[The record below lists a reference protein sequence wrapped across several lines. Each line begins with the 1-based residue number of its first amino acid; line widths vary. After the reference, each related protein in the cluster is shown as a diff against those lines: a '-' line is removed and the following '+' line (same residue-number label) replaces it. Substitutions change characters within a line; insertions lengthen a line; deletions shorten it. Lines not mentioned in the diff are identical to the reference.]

1 MAAQSYFMGTR
12 RRLMLA
18 VAVAALAVIAA
29 TGAFGL
35 PLVMAR
41 SAERA
46 AMADATR
53 IGDKL
58 VELHATTGTYPDE
71 LTADNSD
78 GNHPQVLADGKP
90 LPAISLA
97 DGMVIY
103 YYGAVPAR
111 LAPPVAG
118 GDQPR
123 RGKAVDF
130 TFCVEHHTGSGAINA
145 YARYGTEAQRNGARI
160 GALGNHENGESCLGA
175 D

>member
-1 MAAQSYFMGTR
+1 MAASSYSMGTR
-12 RRLMLA
+12 RRTMLG
-18 VAVAALAVIAA
+18 VAVVALAVIAA
-29 TGAFGL
+29 IWAFGA

-46 AMADATR
+46 TMADATR

-71 LTADNSD
+71 VTADNSD

-90 LPAISLA
+90 LPAVSLA
-97 DGMVIY
+97 DGMVLY
-103 YYGAVPAR
+103 YYSAVPAR

-123 RGKAVDF
+123 RGEGVDF
-130 TFCVEHHTGSGAINA
+130 TFCLEHHTGSGDINA
-145 YARYGTEAQRNGARI
+145 YAKYRTEPQRNGARI
-160 GALGNHENGESCLGA
+160 GALGNHESGESCQGA
-175 D
+175 E